1 MLCKRNKIIKTRK
14 ERTNLS
20 LFVENVIIH
29 IENEIK
35 SIEKYENL
43 MIQANTTLV

>member
-1 MLCKRNKIIKTRK
+1 MV
-14 ERTNLS
+14 
-20 LFVENVIIH
+20 FVENVIIH

-35 SIEKYENL
+35 SIEKYDNL

>member
-1 MLCKRNKIIKTRK
+1 MLWKRNNSVKTRK

-43 MIQANTTLV
+43 MIQANTILV